1 MFNSDHA
8 GETALTND
16 LGQMVN
22 SVATAD
28 INDAMEILNDPV
40 ALQKACQA

>member
-1 MFNSDHA
+1 MVEGDNSMFNSSHA

-16 LGQMVN
+16 LGSMVN

-28 INDAMEILNDPV
+28 INDAM
-40 ALQKACQA
+40 